1 MLCVWDYDLY
11 GMLEVEFWVDG
22 LDVELLKA
30 FDRSKDSHMPVLL
43 LVVDILDDK
52 AYVSLDVMIRAYVFT
67 DL

>member
-1 MLCVWDYDLY
+1 MLCVWDDDFY

-22 LDVELLKA
+22 LDVELLKT
-30 FDRSKDSHMPVLL
+30 FDRSENSHVPVLL

-52 AYVSLDVMIRAYVFT
+52 AYVSLYVMVRAYVFT